1 MIEIVI
7 LLIKSICILYF
18 IGYGFSS
25 MILPEKL
32 RKDAF
37 FIIPWL
43 GLVLTTFLSVA
54 LTMAR
59 IPLSQGKYVIFTVAL
74 LLLLYSILSK
84 KILRV
89 FNKDTIL
96 ISFFTFVTLLIVIFP
111 LLVRVGFPTT
121 ISLGNLD
128 PISYVNVSEFL
139 IHNSVISGKE
149 IVAQSDKFASVG
161 DLLYYSYRWGSPLIL
176 GFFLDVLGL
185 RAYQIYTILIS
196 IFYALTF
203 PLVSLLAKLFFTKKS
218 NLLTLFIF
226 LTFSLNSILLYLLN
240 NAFFAQFIHSGI
252 YVLVFILLYSYISS
266 QEFNKPAFNFYDL
279 LIALSI
285 TASAS
290 IYPDGLLF
298 LAAPFFIFLILNL
311 FSKDRFKY
319 LITFGKIG
327 LLALLINPL
336 VIGSVL
342 KWNYSV
348 FILSTTAKFIGWEK
362 IRNATPLEMTGLYN
376 LFYYRNIP
384 LIFDFLISIPVTWI
398 LYLGYKTI
406 KYKKLILS
414 FFIFLLIPY
423 IYFRFTPNY
432 YAHLKSVSYLLF
444 FFVIIFSL
452 GLVVILNKIK
462 NKFILYAVIAILAL
476 FSFRSS
482 YRTIYQMYWHS
493 RVVDKP
499 LISLQELNNNSKISK
514 PFYTADVY
522 LDEYDVWSRLWQEYF
537 LMDKNILN
545 KADLISDKE
554 KDKPKLV
561 LTSKEHVVFGDKK
574 IIYRYIIWEN
584 KYYILGEINE
594 ELTK

>member
-1 MIEIVI
+1 MAEIFI
-7 LLIKSICILYF
+7 LLINLIIILYF
-18 IGYGFSS
+18 VGYGFSS
-25 MILPEKL
+25 IFLPEKL

-43 GLVLTTFLSVA
+43 GVVLITFLSVA

-59 IPLSQGKYVIFTVAL
+59 IPISQGKYVIFGISFILLIYAL
-74 LLLLYSILSK
+74 VSK
-84 KILRV
+84 RALRI
-89 FNKDTIL
+89 FNKEVIL
-96 ISFFTFVTLLIVIFP
+96 LSFFCISALVMLLIP
-111 LLVRVGFPTT
+111 LLKVGYPTT

-128 PISYVNVSEFL
+128 PISYTNVGEFL
-139 IHNSVISGKE
+139 IDNSVVSGKE
-149 IVAQSDKFASVG
+149 IVSQSDEYASVG

-203 PLVSLLAKLFFTKKS
+203 PLADLLAKLFFTKK
-218 NLLTLFIF
+218 NNFLMLLIF

-240 NAFFAQFIHSGI
+240 NAFFAQFIYSGI
-252 YVLVFILLYSYISS
+252 YLLVFILLYSYISS
-266 QEFNKPAFNFYDL
+266 QEFNKPVFNFYDL
-279 LIALSI
+279 LLALSI
-285 TASAS
+285 TVSAS
-290 IYPDGLLF
+290 IYPDGLLY
-298 LAAPFFIFLILNL
+298 LVGPFGIFLLFNF
-311 FSKDRFKY
+311 FSKNRLNY
-319 LITFGKIG
+319 LISFGKI
-327 LLALLINPL
+327 ALLTILANPL
-336 VIGSVL
+336 VIGSAL

-348 FILSTTAKFIGWEK
+348 FVLSTTAKFIGWEK

-384 LIFDFLISIPVTWI
+384 LIFDFLISIPVIWI
-398 LYLGYKTI
+398 LYSGYKTV

-452 GLVVILNKIK
+452 GLIFILNKIK
-462 NKFILYAVIAILAL
+462 NKFIVYALVVFIGL
-476 FSFRSS
+476 FSVRSS
-482 YRTIYQMYWHS
+482 YRTMYQIFWHP
-493 RVVDKP
+493 RVVDKA
-499 LISLQELNNNSKISK
+499 LSSLEELNNNEKIKK
-514 PFYTADVY
+514 PFYTADIY
-522 LDEYDVWSRLWQEYF
+522 LGEYDLWARLWQGYF
-537 LMDKNILN
+537 LMDKDILT
-545 KADLISDKE
+545 KADLKFNKE
-554 KDKPKLV
+554 KDKSKLV
-561 LTSKEHVVFGDKK
+561 LASKEHLVFGDKK
-574 IIYRYIIWEN
+574 IIYRSVIWEN